1 MKRKIDCKKIEG
13 KKDRWK
19 ERQMERNIDGKKDIY
34 MDRKIIG
41 VYDYDNRYM
50 AKTLD
55 TNNLVIYINF
65 MFKFFS
71 DNLHYVY
78 LINFIIFSD
87 GSIYGGN
94 CVLSRDATRQKETR
108 GNEQTRQDC
117 TI

>member
-19 ERQMERNIDGKKDIY
+19 ERQMERNIDGRNIDGKKDSY

-55 TNNLVIYINF
+55 RQ
-65 MFKFFS
+65 
-71 DNLHYVY
+71 
-78 LINFIIFSD
+78 II
-87 GSIYGGN
+87 
-94 CVLSRDATRQKETR
+94 L
-108 GNEQTRQDC
+108 
-117 TI
+117 